1 MNEHM
6 DACCFLCQGSSG
18 SKKQDQVRG
27 DVDLQLADL
36 LLAVGFH
43 SITISLF
50 ITWSS
55 VGLFK

>member
-1 MNEHM
+1 MNTWMHVVFFAKE
-6 DACCFLCQGSSG
+6 AAAQ
-18 SKKQDQVRG
+18 KKQDQVRG